1 MHRPAWT
8 HAGQPRGLPL
18 HPDCASRGMRDLGQD
33 SGPRGNQIC
42 GLAPARLAIRGELL
56 LPMAEGAHQAHQHQ
70 DKQRYPGSPAQPS
83 SLPSGYR
90 PTQERRGRRRF
101 HANDWACAEE
111 PAPDPDPGAKR
122 LAGSLRASLR
132 HKENRPFLIQEGAIG
147 RNSGSMR
154 GYRLLEGCTI
164 QKGRPVGVS
173 SLSAPMK
180 SWYRRRMR
188 HNMCCTIGFWLGG
201 ASDQT

>member
-1 MHRPAWT
+1 M
-8 HAGQPRGLPL
+8 
-18 HPDCASRGMRDLGQD
+18 
-33 SGPRGNQIC
+33 
-42 GLAPARLAIRGELL
+42 
-56 LPMAEGAHQAHQHQ
+56 PMTG
-70 DKQRYPGSPAQPS
+70 RVRR
-83 SLPSGYR
+83 SLPR
-90 PTQERRGRRRF
+90 TPFRGRS
-101 HANDWACAEE
+101 AS
-111 PAPDPDPGAKR
+111 PGVW
-122 LAGSLRASLR
+122 G
-132 HKENRPFLIQEGAIG
+132 RPSDTKKIALFLIQEGAIG